1 MDREDRNEEEE
12 AYVGPLNG
20 TGADSDD
27 RPQIS
32 GRMKHLLFG
41 VRLSVV
47 SAPLEP
53 AGDLDALAHRLDA
66 MRESRQDGSNS

>member
-1 MDREDRNEEEE
+1 MDREDRNEEE
-12 AYVGPLNG
+12 ALVGPLNG
-20 TGADSDD
+20 TGADNDD

-32 GRMKHLLFG
+32 GRMRHLLFG

-66 MRESRQDGSNS
+66 MRGSGREGGTS